1 MFYACARKGENGVFV
16 DYGELK
22 LEKGLK
28 GVWKIEKGFG
38 TGDYKNL
45 TAKGSWEMLLSDGK
59 VLLDHSKVN
68 APMNK
73 GNLTFHA
80 SCYALDRNNPRF
92 K

>member
-22 LEKGLK
+22 PGEGAPK
-28 GVWKIEKGFG
+28 GVWNIEKGFG

-59 VLLDHSKVN
+59 STVGSF
-68 APMNK
+68 K
-73 GNLTFHA
+73 GKCA
-80 SCYALDRNNPRF
+80 Y
-92 K
+92 